1 MAEPKALDF
10 DGYSMWDGNLPGY
23 VSDEA
28 LLEKSILDG
37 LVKMNAI
44 SPEVALHR
52 MRSYSKNID
61 IEQFLVQ
68 ALKDGERTMM
78 SISNRFEL
86 VQDYSDM
93 LAVML
98 GIGYAWWD
106 STNQTLF
113 ICPDQPVDGSLAKA
127 DRIQLSS
134 FDDEFVVKVSSRQI
148 CDSIDRF
155 LQNICF
161 MLSQECDKYAYRMQG
176 FENVTWSDRVRG
188 MYDPLTKI
196 MPTCGTPVIDK
207 TKMYHF
213 NIM

>member
-10 DGYSMWDGNLPGY
+10 DGYSMWDGNLIGY
-23 VSDEA
+23 DRNDA
-28 LLEKSILDG
+28 LEQSVLEDM
-37 LVKMNAI
+37 VRMNVI
-44 SPEVALHR
+44 SPEVMLHR
-52 MRSYSKNID
+52 MRSFSKNID

-68 ALKDGERTMM
+68 ALRDGERTMM
-78 SISNRFEL
+78 SISNRFDL
-86 VQDYSDM
+86 VQDYADM
-93 LAVML
+93 LSVML

-127 DRIQLSS
+127 DKIQLSS

-148 CDSIDRF
+148 RDNIDRF

-161 MLSQECDKYAYRMQG
+161 MLGQECDKYAYRMQG
-176 FENVTWSDRVRG
+176 FENVTWSDKVRG

-196 MPTCGTPVIDK
+196 MPTYGAPVMDK
-207 TKMYHF
+207 ARTYHF